1 MLIHALLALV
11 LSFVSPSHFPSAPH
25 PRPPPPLSPSSFPFS
40 SLPLSFPRLRSHLF
54 AVRDTCSTPREQNKI
69 PKEYLRVRSEGVGA
83 GAVAARVSPA
93 LVHIRR
99 AGGTGEARRTRA
111 DVRVPGGVAR
121 GTVAARLGGAVVHQL
136 ALVTAVSGR
145 ALAHVGVEGQ
155 QLARGAVHAG
165 VGVARVLDGDLA
177 QGGLVSDG
185 ALAVEAR
192 PRHVQDHVARAAVLA
207 ARTRPVA
214 ARVQV
219 LAVLAHKL
227 VRTSGEGEKAEL
239 VSCFTRRFL

>member
-1 MLIHALLALV
+1 MPSSPSPSPSFLLLIFLPPLTLAL
-11 LSFVSPSHFPSAPH
+11 A
-25 PRPPPPLSPSSFPFS
+25 
-40 SLPLSFPRLRSHLF
+40 LPLQLLLF
-54 AVRDTCSTPREQNKI
+54 LSLLFLYLFLVSVPISSRFVILVARQESKTKI

-227 VRTSGEGEKAEL
+227 VRTSREGEKAEL